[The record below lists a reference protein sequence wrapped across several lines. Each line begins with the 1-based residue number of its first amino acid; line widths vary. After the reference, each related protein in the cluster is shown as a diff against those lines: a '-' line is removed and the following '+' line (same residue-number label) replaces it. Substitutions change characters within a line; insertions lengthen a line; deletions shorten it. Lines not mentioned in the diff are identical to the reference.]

1 MLESLFTSKARVK
14 ILEIFLLN
22 KEREFH
28 IRELAR
34 ILDIS
39 PPYIMKE
46 FNNLK
51 TLGILSERKD
61 GNMIFYKIN
70 KSKMEKIIK
79 TLHFFISQNKISYES
94 IRIDAIFIQDLQG
107 RTIIEHIENITI

>member
-1 MLESLFTSKARVK
+1 MNKGKPYEDLASSFLQKNNYK
-14 ILEIFLLN
+14 ILAKNFSCFYGEIDIIAYKN
-22 KEREFH
+22 K
-28 IRELAR
+28 
-34 ILDIS
+34 
-39 PPYIMKE
+39 
-46 FNNLK
+46 NLIAVEVK
-51 TLGILSERKD
+51 GGK
-61 GNMIFYKIN
+61 NPFYKIN